1 MMMMVM
7 MMMLMVVMMMMM
19 LTTTTMTMTMTMMM
33 MIMMMT
39 MMMIKN
45 IRYTRQP
52 ACYLTDALPIIR
64 QCIAMHERLRDAKA
78 GLGAKP
84 GDLCK
89 CVSV

>member
-1 MMMMVM
+1 MMMVSM
-7 MMMLMVVMMMMM
+7 MMIMV
-19 LTTTTMTMTMTMMM
+19 MTMM

-52 ACYLTDALPIIR
+52 ACYLTDAPPIIR

>member
-1 MMMMVM
+1 MKKRASRPVQSPPDVYFIRR
-7 MMMLMVVMMMMM
+7 LIMMMMM
-19 LTTTTMTMTMTMMM
+19 MT
-33 MIMMMT
+33 IM